1 MMLSDANYN
10 ILAHPLLVF
19 APSIKKKQDI
29 KYDTSPLDIF
39 LTKLNTFMGNKSN
52 QCLHAFR
59 SMQNR

>member
-29 KYDTSPLDIF
+29 KYDTTPLDI
-39 LTKLNTFMGNKSN
+39 LTKLNIFIENKSDHW
-52 QCLHAFR
+52 LHAFR